1 MKTIHILTVLSV
13 LVFSVSIFAGGNMLK
28 NDKDGIE
35 QAITNYVKSVDSRNT
50 DELSKTLMSS
60 GSVITV
66 NNITNKLDHYSG
78 NQFIN
83 MVKNGQKGGWVRN
96 VAVNSV
102 ETEGNTATAKVAITD
117 ARLKQIGFITL
128 VKDNGNW
135 KVASEVTTLE
145 LNK

>member
-1 MKTIHILTVLSV
+1 MKTIHIVTVLAV
-13 LVFSVSIFAGGNMLK
+13 LIFSVSIFAGNNMLK
-28 NDKDGIE
+28 NDKDGVE

-50 DELSKTLMSS
+50 DELSKTLLST
-60 GSVITV
+60 GSVITL
-66 NNITNKLDHYSG
+66 NNITNKLDRYSG

-83 MVKNGQKGGWVRN
+83 LVKNGQKGGWVRQ

-102 ETEGNTATAKVAITD
+102 DTDGNTATAKVAITD
-117 ARLKQIGFITL
+117 ARLKQTGFITL
-128 VKDNGNW
+128 VKDNGSW